1 MASNGDGDGDT
12 ASDARE
18 QGVDFAPLEDELAA
32 QSYPVT
38 QSALLASVGD
48 TELDL
53 AGGATTVREIL
64 GDREGDDE
72 EPTYD
77 SADDVRQSLLNMVG
91 DEAVGRT
98 DYTDRG
104 GDLPDESAEGESD
117 SDESL

>member
-1 MASNGDGDGDT
+1 MAPNGDGGGDT

-18 QGVDFAPLEDELAA
+18 QGVDFAPLEGELAD

-48 TELDL
+48 VELEL

-64 GDREGDDE
+64 GDREADDG

-77 SADDVRQSLLNMVG
+77 SDDDVRQSLLNMVG

-104 GDLPDESAEGESD
+104 GDLPEGESD